1 MASCFPSE
9 ARKLKKKVEKQYQDA
24 LSFYDYAGFLE
35 TKQHSREAY
44 LWYLRSQAVLKA
56 LELECFSV
64 CNATFGDNVK
74 RLSAVLEQR
83 LPLCMAKC
91 INEVI

>member
-9 ARKLKKKVEKQYQDA
+9 AQKLKKKVEKQYQDA

-64 CNATFGDNVK
+64 CNVTFGDNVK

-91 INEVI
+91 IDEVI